1 MNIRVLDTIAS
12 LGGIASSLAC
22 LYFGIQAQEGPAKI
36 AFAFILF
43 FCVMKLA
50 VYFAQNRE

>member
-1 MNIRVLDTIAS
+1 MTVRVLDVVAS
-12 LGGIASSLAC
+12 LGGITSSLAC

-43 FCVMKLA
+43 FCVIKLA